1 MNDVT
6 FKMKAWQIYLIS
18 VLVISFPVIL
28 ILNGLGHESGN
39 GLGYDMESAVV
50 TTGVIGG
57 IITGIYYVT
66 KWSMKERKEKEKV

>member
-1 MNDVT
+1 
-6 FKMKAWQIYLIS
+6 
-18 VLVISFPVIL
+18 
-28 ILNGLGHESGN
+28 
-39 GLGYDMESAVV
+39 MESAVV